1 LSTLDD
7 GFNITWTTSDQ
18 INAASLFY
26 IKYKKTD
33 DLINQA
39 APYMRTPL
47 TTDNFYF
54 LNELERGTKYSVIL
68 VATTGTENV
77 KLETESDPVIL
88 KTTGQGKYF
97 QIASSNKFIFF
108 YSKFSF

>member
-1 LSTLDD
+1 MSTLDD

-88 KTTGQGKYF
+88 KTTGQGNLMKKN
-97 QIASSNKFIFF
+97 A
-108 YSKFSF
+108 